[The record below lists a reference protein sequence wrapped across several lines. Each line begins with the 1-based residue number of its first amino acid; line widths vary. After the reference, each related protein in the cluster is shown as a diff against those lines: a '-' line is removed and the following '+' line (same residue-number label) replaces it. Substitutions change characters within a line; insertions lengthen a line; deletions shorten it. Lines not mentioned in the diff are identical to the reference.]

1 MTMPLPLARP
11 ASSTRA
17 VALCLALLMVLALI
31 VPTSAAAANRSTMDV
46 RATYEARAKL
56 TWSAGRLDVWSRA
69 RIQNTSGHGIERID
83 FNLVPARIGNM
94 KNLAVSV
101 GGEQV
106 TPNVTGQTI
115 KVPLGR
121 TLADGDTVTITT
133 SYRAWFRPGT
143 SGHDFLFSKQ
153 HQIMSGMRWIPWVS
167 RQVKFQVQSH
177 GDPFVTGVSPR
188 VEVTLD
194 SDVEVK
200 WGTSGRRIA
209 TDGHKQT
216 YLAQNVRDFNFT
228 AARDYKVRSGTSID
242 GKTKIKVFTRTISS
256 STIMTW
262 AKKSLDY
269 YTRKVGQYPY
279 PTFVVSESSGAYA
292 MESPALV
299 WLPAN
304 YASYKIPFVL
314 SHEVAHQ
321 WFYGIVGNNQTTNPF
336 LDEAMSEFLARS
348 MFGFRSSNCAKKR
361 LDMSMYAYTPSCY
374 YEQVYVQGSAF
385 LNKLRQDM
393 GSARFW
399 GVVRSFWH
407 DHRYQIVTTKQLLD
421 AFKAKAGDWVLPRYR
436 DRFPSLY

>member
-1 MTMPLPLARP
+1 MPLTPTRP
-11 ASSTRA
+11 ASRSRSA
-17 VALCLALLMVLALI
+17 ALWLALLVVLALV
-31 VPTSAAAANRSTMDV
+31 VPAQASAAGGSTMDV

-69 RIQNTSGHGIERID
+69 HIQNTSGHGIGRID

-101 GGEQV
+101 DGEHV
-106 TPNVTGQTI
+106 TPTVTGQTI

-121 TLADGDTVTITT
+121 TLADGDSVTITT
-133 SYRAWFRPGT
+133 TYRAWFRPGT
-143 SGHDFLFSKQ
+143 TGHDFLFSKQ

-167 RQVKFQVQSH
+167 REVKFQIQSH

-194 SDVEVK
+194 SDVAVR

-216 YLAQNVRDFNFT
+216 YLAENVRDFNFT
-228 AARDYKVRSGTSID
+228 AARDYTVHTGMSID
-242 GKTKIKVFTRTISS
+242 GKTKIKVFTRTLSS

-262 AKKSLDY
+262 AKKALDY

-279 PTFVVSESSGAYA
+279 PTFTVSESSGAYA

-321 WFYGIVGNNQTTNPF
+321 WFYGVVGNDQTTNPF
-336 LDEAMSEFLARS
+336 LDEAMAEFLARS

-361 LDMSMYAYTPSCY
+361 LDLSMYSYTPSCY
-374 YEQVYVQGSAF
+374 YEQIYVQGSAF

-393 GSARFW
+393 GSSAFW
-399 GVVRSFWH
+399 GVVRTFWH

-421 AFKAKAGDWVLPRYR
+421 AFKAKAGNWVLPRYR